1 MKSKDH
7 TLLEEAYTK
16 ITSNPVMTK
25 VYIVYKGGEWEAQ
38 QLLSVHA
45 TEEGAKKECQRL
57 FERRNKPRN
66 PYYWEEQEVQP

>member
-1 MKSKDH
+1 M
-7 TLLEEAYTK
+7 
-16 ITSNPVMTK
+16 NK
-25 VYIVYKGGEWEAQ
+25 VYIVFKEIEYSGD

-57 FERRNKPRN
+57 FERRGKAYN